1 MRRVSECVAAGAI
14 VLLLPA
20 CTSGGK
26 LTVRPVPTG
35 FVEGERSAS
44 FRVVE
49 ARAHF
54 ALGNVA
60 LAAEGFRRALREDPA
75 SVDAL
80 NGLAACYDRMGRFD
94 VARSHYEQAL
104 ALAPNDARLYANLAT
119 SLELQGKSAEAAA
132 LRTEAAIRFASAAPA
147 LPPTSSAAPVT
158 PPSAS
163 VTIVLS
169 EIKPAARSQN
179 GPRLERTGLGE
190 VMLRSSGNPSW
201 TPLRQAALAM
211 SSRQALSRQAE
222 SVRATQIMVLNGTHE
237 PRLAARTR
245 QRLHASGWT
254 TVTTGVTADP
264 LRASQ
269 ILYPASR
276 SEEARR
282 LGQELGLPVR
292 QRAWT
297 GSRLV
302 IQLGRDRLKPRS
314 PA

>member
-1 MRRVSECVAAGAI
+1 
-14 VLLLPA
+14 
-20 CTSGGK
+20 
-26 LTVRPVPTG
+26 
-35 FVEGERSAS
+35 
-44 FRVVE
+44 
-49 ARAHF
+49 
-54 ALGNVA
+54 
-60 LAAEGFRRALREDPA
+60 
-75 SVDAL
+75 
-80 NGLAACYDRMGRFD
+80 
-94 VARSHYEQAL
+94 
-104 ALAPNDARLYANLAT
+104 
-119 SLELQGKSAEAAA
+119 
-132 LRTEAAIRFASAAPA
+132 
-147 LPPTSSAAPVT
+147 
-158 PPSAS
+158 
-163 VTIVLS
+163 
-169 EIKPAARSQN
+169 
-179 GPRLERTGLGE
+179 
-190 VMLRSSGNPSW
+190 MLRSSGNPSW

-302 IQLGRDRLKPRS
+302 IQLGRDRLKSRS

>member
-1 MRRVSECVAAGAI
+1 LANRLSASVAGAA
-14 VLLLPA
+14 LLLITA
-20 CTSGGK
+20 CTSDGT
-26 LTVRPVPTG
+26 LNIRPVATG
-35 FVEGERSAS
+35 FAEGQRPAS
-44 FRVVE
+44 FRVAE

-60 LAAEGFRRALREDPA
+60 LAAEGFRRALREEPG

-94 VARSHYEQAL
+94 LARTHYEQAL

-132 LRTEAAIRFASAAPA
+132 LRTEAVSRFAAATPA
-147 LPPTSSAAPVT
+147 VPPPLPAAPVS

-163 VTIVLS
+163 VTVVLS
-169 EIKPAARSQN
+169 EIKPAAKSQS

-211 SSRQALSRQAE
+211 SSRQALARQAQ
-222 SVRATQIMVLNGTHE
+222 SARATQIMVLNGTHE

-254 TVTTGVTADP
+254 AITTGVTADP

-276 SEEARR
+276 SDEARR